1 MSSTDNSREIKKI
14 KEIADQIYT
23 DNSMN
28 GKFIE
33 GPSGVTEYISDYSF
47 DTPIELTAKLNSYWD
62 KLGKE
67 YMKAFTTVITVA
79 AFKNKDSQE
88 DNYKDISP
96 LIYEF

>member
-1 MSSTDNSREIKKI
+1 MSSTDNSREIEKI
-14 KEIADQIYT
+14 KEISNQVHSDSST
-23 DNSMN
+23 N
-28 GKFIE
+28 GIFIG

-47 DTPIELTAKLNSYWD
+47 DTPIKLAAKLNSYWD

-67 YMKAFTTVITVA
+67 CMKTFTTVITVA

-88 DNYKDISP
+88 EDYKDISP